1 MAGHTTRP
9 TRSVKVRPSLG
20 LVSQPQQRRRRRQR
34 QPMCVWHLISK
45 GKKRV
50 LRLDLTGNLMRRG
63 KCSWPVSRF
72 SSPTNGIQLRKNTK
86 LNRTRKLSV
95 CSTWP
100 ACSDLRY
107 ICISKCK
114 LNSRCVWMSHSFSRK
129 LRKEALLERE
139 IPCRAEWVITALI
152 CLITHCAP
160 CSSAH
165 STGYHKC
172 LICKC

>member
-20 LVSQPQQRRRRRQR
+20 LVSQPQRRQR

-45 GKKRV
+45 GEKTSIAP
-50 LRLDLTGNLMRRG
+50 RLDRQPDATWEMQLTSLPFQFG
-63 KCSWPVSRF
+63 F
-72 SSPTNGIQLRKNTK
+72 PTNGIQLRKNTK

-95 CSTWP
+95 CSTCP

-129 LRKEALLERE
+129 LRKEALLERG
-139 IPCRAEWVITALI
+139 IPCRAEWAITALI